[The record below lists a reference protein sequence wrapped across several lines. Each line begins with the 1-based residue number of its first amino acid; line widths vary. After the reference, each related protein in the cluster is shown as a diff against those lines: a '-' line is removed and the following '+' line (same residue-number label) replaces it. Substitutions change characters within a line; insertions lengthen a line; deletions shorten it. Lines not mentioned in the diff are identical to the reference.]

1 MEQLKPCP
9 FCGDEMIDSE
19 FGFDHP
25 ENDDCIIGF
34 ASFANYYRAA
44 WNTRTPSRND
54 VLEEAG
60 DMAEVTDVVERVA
73 RAIWT
78 TPLLDQPEPNY
89 VRNWPPQYPEVRDE
103 VRNQARAAL
112 AAMLEAVGEPVAM
125 MMQHAEFERIELEE
139 HSTGRT
145 YLTDGDRKAGWTET
159 PLYSLA
165 ALREEL

>member
-1 MEQLKPCP
+1 MDEVEALTELKSR
-9 FCGDEMIDSE
+9 ISA
-19 FGFDHP
+19 
-25 ENDDCIIGF
+25 DDWRTIC
-34 ASFANYYRAA
+34 NYVFKERELADQMLA
-44 WNTRTPSRND
+44 LSRND

>member
-9 FCGDEMIDSE
+9 FCGDEMIDGE

-34 ASFANYYRAA
+34 GSFANYYRAA

-73 RAIWT
+73 RAIYSERSAA
-78 TPLLDQPEPNY
+78 EPGLAAHLWETENA
-89 VRNWPPQYPEVRDE
+89 ETRDWYFAL
-103 VRNQARAAL
+103 ARTAL